1 MIVTGDAT
9 IDWNL
14 ARSTSAGD
22 GAGQGTETS
31 TEGYVQPGGAALL
44 GEVID
49 AVASRAAGGGER
61 FQVRRIQLPVRA
73 LVPDAAGVYH
83 SYVSW
88 ARFKG
93 GQEGGPEAWRV
104 KEFLGLDST
113 RAEAEESGEL
123 LALED
128 DSPDADLIVLDDA
141 GLGFRAGPGLWPAA
155 IRSPR
160 ERRPWVVLKMAR
172 PVAEGP
178 LWERLLADFAER
190 LVVVMAVNDLR
201 LTEVQISRE
210 LSWERTAQDLAEE
223 LVSNP
228 RVNAL
233 SHCAHVIVSLGTD
246 GALLLSRRDVP
257 GLRSW
262 EEKRPECRLFFDPR
276 MVEGMWAEEHPGGAV
291 GYTTCLT
298 AAVVLQLIAGQEEAS
313 PELFEG
319 VRRGLAA
326 MRSLHL
332 MGYGGGQA
340 PAARA
345 ELRFPTGRIAD
356 QLVAGA
362 GAEAFSIVSVPS
374 PPAPDWRILESRY
387 PEGLGQLAPAV
398 ALRGAENV
406 LADVPLGRFGAL
418 VTVDR
423 TEIEGFQSIR
433 ALIREYGRA
442 PQSRPLS
449 IAVFGPP
456 GAGKSFGVV
465 QVARSLS
472 RDFEKLEFNLSQL
485 GDPAALHGALHQVRD
500 VGLGGGTPL
509 VFWDEFDTDDLAWLR
524 YFLVPMQD
532 GTFQEGEIVHPIG
545 RAVFVFAGGTSRRM
559 DEFSATAKAA
569 VAAKGPDFLSRLKG
583 YVDIIGPNP
592 RDEDPEADPYHQ
604 IRRAILLRSILERQR
619 PGLIE
624 ARRGA
629 GGGDEEI
636 VRIDRGVLRAFLR
649 TRTYR
654 HGARSLESVVA
665 MSALY
670 GKDRFERSSLP
681 ARAQLDLHV
690 DADDFLELAKRHE
703 PDQDLLETLAESTH
717 IRYCARMLGQ
727 GHRWAEETPGYL
739 EEHELLRPFSVSG
752 LRGDRPHPTLVS
764 WDALPEDVR
773 GQNRDQVRNIPSE
786 LEAIG
791 YVMRKARGEG
801 GGPARFEP
809 DAQLVELLAERE
821 HERWLREKLDAGWR
835 WGRIRDDIGKQHPN
849 IVPWRAVDEP
859 QRSRRYGA
867 FADRVGPGE
876 IAEADREKDR
886 EIAREM
892 GETVA
897 AAGYEIVKLREPG
910 VVVGVTGHRI
920 LTDMERLGE
929 GLRSA
934 LARIEEAC
942 PGEPLSVLT
951 ALAEGAD
958 RLVAEQVLERPNAR
972 LVAVLP
978 VPAADYET
986 DFGSP
991 ESRRHF
997 RSLLKRADEVI
1008 ELPGAA
1014 SREAAYDAAG
1024 RYVLEH
1030 CDVLVTLWDGRDA
1043 QGEGGT
1049 GGNVSAARRRGL
1061 PIAWV
1066 HAGNRRPGTEEPTS
1080 LGEEQGRVSFENL

>member
-1 MIVTGDAT
+1 
-9 IDWNL
+9 
-14 ARSTSAGD
+14 
-22 GAGQGTETS
+22 
-31 TEGYVQPGGAALL
+31 
-44 GEVID
+44 
-49 AVASRAAGGGER
+49 
-61 FQVRRIQLPVRA
+61 
-73 LVPDAAGVYH
+73 
-83 SYVSW
+83 
-88 ARFKG
+88 
-93 GQEGGPEAWRV
+93 
-104 KEFLGLDST
+104 
-113 RAEAEESGEL
+113 
-123 LALED
+123 
-128 DSPDADLIVLDDA
+128 
-141 GLGFRAGPGLWPAA
+141 
-155 IRSPR
+155 
-160 ERRPWVVLKMAR
+160 
-172 PVAEGP
+172 
-178 LWERLLADFAER
+178 
-190 LVVVMAVNDLR
+190 VMAVNDLR

-262 EEKRPECRLFFDPR
+262 EEKRPKCHLFFDPR
-276 MVEGMWAEEHPGGAV
+276 MIEGMWAEEHPGGAV

-298 AAVVLQLIAGQEEAS
+298 AAVALQLMSAEEGAS
-313 PELFEG
+313 PELVG
-319 VRRGLAA
+319 GIRRGLAA

-332 MGYGGGQA
+332 LGYGATGERI
-340 PAARA
+340 ARA
-345 ELRFPTGRIAD
+345 ELRFPTDRIAA

-362 GAEAFSIVSVPS
+362 GGEAFSVVSIPAPPS
-374 PPAPDWRILESRY
+374 PDWRILESRY

-398 ALRGAENV
+398 ALEGAESV
-406 LADVPLGRFGAL
+406 LTDVPLGRFGAL
-418 VTVDR
+418 LTVDR
-423 TEIEGFQSIR
+423 TEIEGFQSVR

-465 QVARSLS
+465 QVAKSLAGN
-472 RDFEKLEFNLSQL
+472 FQKLEFNLSQL
-485 GDPAALHGALHQVRD
+485 GEPSALHGALHQVRD

-559 DEFSATAKAA
+559 EDFSATAKAA

-592 RDEDPEADPYHQ
+592 RDDDPEADPYHQ
-604 IRRAILLRSILERQR
+604 IRRAILLRSILQRQR
-619 PGLIE
+619 PTLIE
-624 ARRGA
+624 ARRA
-629 GGGDEEI
+629 PEGGPQEI

-649 TRTYR
+649 TRTYK

-665 MSALY
+665 MSALH

-690 DADDFLELAKRHE
+690 DAEDFLDLAKRHE
-703 PDQDLLETLAESTH
+703 PDQELLETLAEATH
-717 IRYCARMLGQ
+717 IRYCARMLAQ
-727 GHRWAEETPGYL
+727 GHRWVGDAPGYL
-739 EEHELLRPFSVSG
+739 EEHELLRPFSESG
-752 LRGDRPHPTLVS
+752 LRNVRPHSTLVP
-764 WDALPEDVR
+764 WDVLPEDVK
-773 GQNRDQVRNIPSE
+773 GQNRDQVRNIPSQ

-791 YVMRKARGEG
+791 YLMRRARAEG
-801 GGPARFEP
+801 PGSARFEP
-809 DAQLVELLAERE
+809 DGQLVELLAERE
-821 HERWLREKLDAGWR
+821 HERWLKQKLDAGWR
-835 WGRIRDDIGKQHPN
+835 WGRIRDDAGKEHPD
-849 IVPWRAVDEP
+849 IAPWRALDEP
-859 QRSRRYGA
+859 QRKRRYGA
-867 FADRVGPGE
+867 FADRVGEGE
-876 IAEADREKDR
+876 ISEADREKDR
-886 EIAREM
+886 EIAQEM

-920 LTDMERLGE
+920 LTEIERLSE
-929 GLRSA
+929 GLSSA
-934 LARIEEAC
+934 LARIDEAC
-942 PGEPLSVLT
+942 PGEPLSVLS

-958 RLVAEQVLERPNAR
+958 RLVAERVLEHPNAR
-972 LVAVLP
+972 LLAVLP

-986 DFGSP
+986 DFRSP
-991 ESRRHF
+991 ASRQHF
-997 RSLLKRADEVI
+997 RSLLDRADEVI
-1008 ELPGAA
+1008 ELTAVE
-1014 SREAAYDAAG
+1014 SRDSAYDAAG

-1030 CDVLVTLWDGRDA
+1030 CDVLVTVWDGRDA

-1049 GGNVSAARRRGL
+1049 GGNVSAARERGL
-1061 PIAWV
+1061 PIAWI

-1080 LGEEQGRVSFENL
+1080 LGEEQGQVSFENL